1 MGDKMIEY
9 GLSKHQLER
18 LSYFS
23 YIFNRD
29 NNQMILDF
37 ILVVLCLWKED
48 RKRFNNGVLDPDIAE
63 LGFFIELPGEIE
75 DELYDLSEDCH
86 LSIEDTISAIVG
98 LILIYLDKNWSGE
111 FGLESKN
118 MTNQE
123 KFEEL
128 RNTNNEDDDCCWKEF
143 FR

>member
-1 MGDKMIEY
+1 
-9 GLSKHQLER
+9 
-18 LSYFS
+18 
-23 YIFNRD
+23 
-29 NNQMILDF
+29 MILDF